1 MTAQRI
7 GPSFACECSGK
18 TWFNS
23 LCLVTGKEWQQR
35 GLDQILPANVLA
47 KFGPILFAVMFL
59 ATKDNE
65 QDDTHDENMIKPI
78 KLMINMIK
86 IMIKVLEMII
96 KMIKKKHDKDDN
108 NDGMGWVVC
117 GGVGGVVG
125 RGQIQFLVGWRWGR
139 VEVEG
144 RAMVADG

>member
-18 TWFNS
+18 TWFNP

-65 QDDTHDENMIKPI
+65 QDDKHDKNMIKTI

-86 IMIKVLEMII
+86 IMITVLE
-96 KMIKKKHDKDDN
+96 
-108 NDGMGWVVC
+108 
-117 GGVGGVVG
+117 
-125 RGQIQFLVGWRWGR
+125 R
-139 VEVEG
+139 
-144 RAMVADG
+144 